1 MDVSEVGDGILQRK
15 KDGVFLNVKLQR
27 SIRERLDRFAE
38 ATGYSF
44 TAIVEKALD
53 RYLDAEEGSAGIFS
67 GQDAGLFK

>member
-1 MDVSEVGDGILQRK
+1 MSLQRK

-44 TAIVEKALD
+44 TAIVEKAHN
-53 RYLDAEEGSAGIFS
+53 RYLDAEGDSAGIS
-67 GQDAGLFK
+67 PGQDAGPFK